1 MPTIPP
7 LIVNAVVGLVA
18 GGIYGLTH
26 YAHRYQTDDE
36 PFNPFLFGA
45 TLLVSAGIGLSFG
58 LSGVEVTEQTV
69 IGALAA
75 NAAVIAVLEPLLKSA
90 TNALGLFPNY
100 S

>member
-1 MPTIPP
+1 MPTLPP
-7 LIVNAVVGLVA
+7 IIVNAAVGLVA

-26 YAHRYQTDDE
+26 YAHKYHSDGE

-45 TLLVSAGIGLSFG
+45 TLIVSAGIGLSFG
-58 LSGVEVTEQTV
+58 LSGAPVTEETV

-90 TNALGLFPNY
+90 TDALGIFPNY
-100 S
+100 T